1 MKSADKAIR
10 AYSVASSKPD
20 GRDEKQIHGLLKAKE
35 TGARKAAKFLLLL
48 SKSDAADILKHL
60 DPAEIERVAVEIARI
75 RKLDLSEA
83 RTILD
88 EFGKA
93 DVRGGSKRGGP
104 DIAREML
111 TTAFGNDRGDEL
123 FFRSVPTGRL
133 NPFDFLDELEFDQ
146 ILMVLKNE
154 PASVISVVLP
164 HMPPDKAAQVL
175 EALHPDL
182 QREVTLR
189 VTRLSKIDPDTL
201 TRVAESLRERI
212 RRQGRVVTEEID
224 GRAALADILRYVSS
238 DSENDILTDLKTYD
252 PELSKDIEE
261 RMLTISVVF
270 SLRDSDFEAI
280 LRDFSETEIAIVL
293 KGKADDVRAR
303 FFGNLS
309 ERRGAEVRAEM
320 DRLGPMRRSEVGKA
334 TKEFLLYIRDLEE
347 DGRVVIDI
355 EDEYLV
361 D

>member
-1 MKSADKAIR
+1 MR
-10 AYSVASSKPD
+10 AYSDASAKPD
-20 GRDEKQIHGLLKAKE
+20 VRDEEQVHGLLKARE
-35 TGARKAAKFLLLL
+35 PGARKAAKFLLLL
-48 SKSDAADILKHL
+48 SKPDAAEILKHL
-60 DPAEIERVAVEIARI
+60 DPAEVERVAVEIARI
-75 RKLDLSEA
+75 RKLDLGEA

-111 TTAFGNDRGDEL
+111 NSAFGSDRGDEL

-154 PASVISVVLP
+154 PASVISVILP
-164 HMPPDKAAQVL
+164 HMQPDKAAKVL

-201 TRVAESLRERI
+201 TRVADSLRERI
-212 RRQGRVVTEEID
+212 RHQGKVITEEID

-238 DSENDILTDLKTYD
+238 DSENDILSDLKIYD
-252 PELSKDIEE
+252 PDLSKDIEE

-270 SLRDSDFEAI
+270 SLRESDFQAI
-280 LRDFSETEIAIVL
+280 LRDFSETEIATIL
-293 KGKADDVRAR
+293 KGKEEDVRAR
-303 FFGNLS
+303 FFSNLS
-309 ERRGAEVRAEM
+309 ERRAAEVRVEM

-347 DGRVVIDI
+347 DGRVVIDM